1 MKIAIIT
8 ITDGENYGNR
18 LQNYALQ
25 QVLMSLGHEVETI
38 KRLTINDLEGLS
50 KWIMRAYNVKCL
62 LTHTDA
68 KSARL
73 VRKRNFKRFN
83 KKYVHFSKYKV
94 RDNVAP
100 KKLARQYDYFVCGS
114 DQIWNPLIKIA
125 IDDIDNGFAKFAEK
139 SQRISYAASFGI
151 SDLPEKY
158 IERYRELLCGMK
170 AISVREKGGVE
181 IVRKVSGRD
190 AKLVL
195 DPTLMLSKEHW
206 IAIEKR
212 PKWCT
217 DKKYILTYFLGGRS
231 ENINEFLQQKEKQ
244 GFEVINLDFEYIESD
259 KIENEQYFST
269 GPDEFIYLIHYCEMF
284 LTDSFHGSVFSIL
297 FEKNFRV
304 YDRKAVEDGNNMGT
318 RISSLLQMFHL
329 ESCMENINQK
339 VQEPICEFEHIEQI
353 LRRERQE
360 SYEFLKNAMR

>member
-25 QVLMSLGHEVETI
+25 QVLTSLGHEVETI
-38 KRLTINDLEGLS
+38 RRLTIRDLEGIS
-50 KWIMRAYNVKCL
+50 KWMMYAYNVKCL

-73 VRKRNFKRFN
+73 DRKRNFKRFN
-83 KKYVHFSKYKV
+83 KKYVRFSKYKV

-100 KKLARQYDYFVCGS
+100 KELAKQYDYFVCGS

-125 IDDIDNGFAKFAEK
+125 IDDIDNGFAKFAET

-151 SDLPEKY
+151 SDLPKEY
-158 IERYRELLCGMK
+158 VDRYRELLCGMK
-170 AISVREKGGVE
+170 AISVREKSGVE
-181 IVRKVSGRD
+181 IVKKVSGRD
-190 AKLVL
+190 AQLVL
-195 DPTLMLSKEHW
+195 DPTLMLSKEQW

-212 PKWCT
+212 PNWCT
-217 DKKYILTYFLGGRS
+217 DKKYILTYFLGGR
-231 ENINEFLQQKEKQ
+231 NDNVNAFLQEKRKQ
-244 GFEVINLDFEYIESD
+244 GFEIINLDFEYIESN

-269 GPDEFIYLIHYCEMF
+269 GPDEFIYLIHHCEMF
-284 LTDSFHGSVFSIL
+284 LTDSFHGTVFSIL
-297 FEKNFRV
+297 FEKNFQV
-304 YDRKAVEDGNNMGT
+304 YDRKAVEAGNNMGT

-329 ESCMENINQK
+329 EKCIRNVNEK
-339 VQEPICEFEHIEQI
+339 VQEPICEFKHIEQI
-353 LRRERQE
+353 LRSERRK
-360 SYEFLKNAMR
+360 SYDFLKEID